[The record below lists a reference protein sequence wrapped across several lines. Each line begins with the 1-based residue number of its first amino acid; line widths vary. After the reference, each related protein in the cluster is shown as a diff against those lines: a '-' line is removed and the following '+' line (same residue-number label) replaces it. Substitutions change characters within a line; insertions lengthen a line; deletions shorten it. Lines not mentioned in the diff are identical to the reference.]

1 MYNICI
7 CIVIVYNGIYFL
19 WTLNVYVGM
28 LIIMLPHFTIPLIL
42 RKSDGGYGYDST
54 DMAALKYRLFDLKR
68 DWIIYV
74 TDEGQSGHF
83 HMCFDAAK
91 ASKWVTG
98 QRLNHIGFG
107 VVCGDDGKRFR
118 TRGSDTV
125 RLIDLL
131 DESKTRMTESLR
143 TRVTEGKSSLTVCVH
158 MYVWMHKCMHGCSQ
172 WWLSTYLLLS
182 TTLFVGVTTS

>member
-1 MYNICI
+1 M
-7 CIVIVYNGIYFL
+7 IVFYL
-19 WTLNVYVGM
+19 GM

-91 ASKWVTG
+91 ASQWVNG
-98 QRLNHIGFG
+98 HRLDHIGFG
-107 VVCGDDGKRFR
+107 VVCGDDGTYTNLDSPIPQFVIIMTSAFTPMKLSTGKRFR

-131 DESKTRMTESLR
+131 NESKVRMYDSLK
-143 TRVTEGKSSLTVCVH
+143 TRVNEGKSSLTVCVLSFFVCL
-158 MYVWMHKCMHGCSQ
+158 YVQ
-172 WWLSTYLLLS
+172 VLLCCGL
-182 TTLFVGVTTS
+182 

>member
-1 MYNICI
+1 
-7 CIVIVYNGIYFL
+7 
-19 WTLNVYVGM
+19 
-28 LIIMLPHFTIPLIL
+28 
-42 RKSDGGYGYDST
+42 
-54 DMAALKYRLFDLKR
+54 
-68 DWIIYV
+68 
-74 TDEGQSGHF
+74 
-83 HMCFDAAK
+83 MCFDAAK
-91 ASKWVTG
+91 ASKWITG

-158 MYVWMHKCMHGCSQ
+158 MYVTYCAPYGIKGFLTSLFMTSTHVCHG
-172 WWLSTYLLLS
+172 LSWIIYQGGHLLFHMWVLLGGWIM
-182 TTLFVGVTTS
+182 TNIVRLVYKED

>member
-1 MYNICI
+1 
-7 CIVIVYNGIYFL
+7 
-19 WTLNVYVGM
+19 M

-91 ASKWVTG
+91 ASKWITG

-158 MYVWMHKCMHGCSQ
+158 MYVCMNA
-172 WWLSTYLLLS
+172 
-182 TTLFVGVTTS
+182 